1 MSGTES
7 GLQGYLVV
15 KVLEAAG
22 QNGDDDQVWDETVRD
37 VFVKI
42 EIRGQQNRPVKKQTS
57 VSRVSGGTVS
67 WDEQLALEH
76 YGGSGELR
84 ILLCQPKPKKEGEK
98 ASSVVLAACGIYMK
112 DILEAVPI
120 DKYFELFKPQEG
132 ADGGFIRISMNYLK
146 PDQYRASNIHS
157 LKKKTSRGG
166 LIPKLFMGAI
176 LIAGG
181 AYAAKMIQESKDKA
195 NDGNTKQKKG
205 ALSFGNSANNGT
217 SKNSNKK

>member
-1 MSGTES
+1 M
-7 GLQGYLVV
+7 
-15 KVLEAAG
+15 LEAAG
-22 QNGDDDQVWDETVRD
+22 QNGDDDQVWDESVRD

-42 EIRGQQNRPVKKQTS
+42 EIRGQKNRPVKKQTS

-98 ASSVVLAACGIYMK
+98 ASSIVLAACGIYMK

-146 PDQYRASNIHS
+146 PDQYRASNND
-157 LKKKTSRGG
+157 LLRENKKKGG
-166 LIPKLFMGAI
+166 IIPKLFMGAL

-181 AYAAKMIQESKDKA
+181 AYAAKMIQESKDK
-195 NDGNTKQKKG
+195 GNNGDTKQKKG
-205 ALSFGNSANNGT
+205 ALSFGNSSNNGT